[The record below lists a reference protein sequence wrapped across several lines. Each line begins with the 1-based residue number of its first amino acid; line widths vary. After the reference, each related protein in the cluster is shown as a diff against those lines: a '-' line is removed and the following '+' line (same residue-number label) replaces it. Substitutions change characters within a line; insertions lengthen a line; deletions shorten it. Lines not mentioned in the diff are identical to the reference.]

1 MVDLINANAD
11 AFSYAR
17 VIRPPIVEGLEFWNY
32 YGGDS
37 DMRRNLVPGKPA
49 GIPAGDP
56 TVGDFYIQCEGM
68 THYVQTAVPA
78 SNEFTLI
85 AVAKEVV
92 PDGGSCPLIS
102 NTGSAAQESG
112 ASIPGASIY
121 LNDAITANGLMRLTA
136 LQAANDGGTP
146 VSVVASTQDYNIANT
161 GPQMFTC
168 RYRANG
174 DRVAKI
180 MGSALTA
187 TVNSDKPP
195 MLAQSYRIGSQYNS
209 NAKGLVRIH
218 AAIIYSRALADAE
231 LDQLYAFVQA
241 FYGRRGIVI

>member
-78 SNEFTLI
+78 SNEFTFTM
-85 AVAKEVV
+85 ADEDGTAYSTKPVQPV
-92 PDGGSCPLIS
+92 PEG
-102 NTGSAAQESG
+102 TGATTFGALERAQ
-112 ASIPGASIY
+112 
-121 LNDAITANGLMRLTA
+121 RLR
-136 LQAANDGGTP
+136 
-146 VSVVASTQDYNIANT
+146 TQ
-161 GPQMFTC
+161 Q
-168 RYRANG
+168 
-174 DRVAKI
+174 
-180 MGSALTA
+180 
-187 TVNSDKPP
+187 
-195 MLAQSYRIGSQYNS
+195 
-209 NAKGLVRIH
+209 VR
-218 AAIIYSRALADAE
+218 
-231 LDQLYAFVQA
+231 QQ
-241 FYGRRGIVI
+241 RGQG

>member
-92 PDGGSCPLIS
+92 P
-102 NTGSAAQESG
+102 AH
-112 ASIPGASIY
+112 
-121 LNDAITANGLMRLTA
+121 
-136 LQAANDGGTP
+136 LQHRFG
-146 VSVVASTQDYNIANT
+146 
-161 GPQMFTC
+161 
-168 RYRANG
+168 RAG
-174 DRVAKI
+174 ER
-180 MGSALTA
+180 
-187 TVNSDKPP
+187 
-195 MLAQSYRIGSQYNS
+195 
-209 NAKGLVRIH
+209 RIH
-218 AAIIYSRALADAE
+218 P
-231 LDQLYAFVQA
+231 
-241 FYGRRGIVI
+241 RRVDLPQRCDHGERPHAPDCPAGGE